1 MSDTLDSHPTND
13 ASRGTPGA
21 VTENTVTPSATAGP
35 GAADVSSPA
44 GASGE
49 QTTHEMVRDALGE
62 VYDPEIGIDIVSLG
76 LVYGSHVSAE
86 GLLTVDL
93 TLTSPYC
100 PMGPLIQTQV
110 HAMVKDLPGVTDVL
124 VNLVWSPP
132 WDPRTMASEEARLEL
147 GIY

>member
-1 MSDTLDSHPTND
+1 MTERTVAQNATGES
-13 ASRGTPGA
+13 A
-21 VTENTVTPSATAGP
+21 VAGP
-35 GAADVSSPA
+35 DAAETASPA

-49 QTTHEMVRDALGE
+49 GATHEMVREALGE

-76 LVYGSHVSAE
+76 LVYGSHVSDE

-110 HAMVKDLPGVTDVL
+110 HAMVKDLPGVRDVS